1 MVMMWPPADQIPLPH
16 LLGSF
21 IQNPEELSMALFQKD
36 VNPIPTK
43 PSKSGSTSGYASSMQ
58 SSKND
63 PSKTVVSESDENTSK
78 SESRLTVG
86 PNIKL
91 RGVEIEDCDTLV
103 VEGYV
108 EASMDSRV
116 IEIAESGV
124 YKGTV
129 EIDIAIVRGRFEGEL
144 TARER
149 LVVDAS
155 GDVSGII
162 RYGRLAIEEGGR
174 VHGDLDEIDPQKP
187 SQTTDTSK
195 PKGEDEPKGKT
206 PDLVA

>member
-1 MVMMWPPADQIPLPH
+1 
-16 LLGSF
+16 
-21 IQNPEELSMALFQKD
+21 MALFQKD
-36 VNPIPTK
+36 VNPIPSK
-43 PSKSGSTSGYASSMQ
+43 PSSPTGTNGFGQQSKSSNKAVSNSGSASSE
-58 SSKND
+58 
-63 PSKTVVSESDENTSK
+63 ESPSK

-155 GDVSGII
+155 GDVSGKI

-174 VHGDLDEIDPQKP
+174 VHGDLDEISP
-187 SQTTDTSK
+187 
-195 PKGEDEPKGKT
+195 GKT
-206 PDLVA
+206 TSSSTTPGSKDDEVSKEKAPDLVA

>member
-1 MVMMWPPADQIPLPH
+1 
-16 LLGSF
+16 
-21 IQNPEELSMALFQKD
+21 MALFQKD
-36 VNPIPTK
+36 VNPIPARPTK
-43 PSKSGSTSGYASSMQ
+43 PATGNGYGSSMQ
-58 SSKND
+58 SPKSDQTSASSNA
-63 PSKTVVSESDENTSK
+63 SEDSTSK

-155 GDVSGII
+155 GDVSGKI

-174 VHGDLDEIDPQKP
+174 VHGDLDEINPKKHV
-187 SQTTDTSK
+187 SESLSVK
-195 PKGEDEPKGKT
+195 PKEETVSKDKT